1 MTPSPP
7 ALSNNKTFVVLVV
20 AVTLAFALILWPFY
34 AAVFWAAV
42 LAIVFSPLNRRLQ
55 GAMHDRRSLAALV
68 TVTIIVFIVILPAGI
83 VAAMLVQEAAS
94 LYERLQTGELDIAG
108 GLKHVMDAI
117 PSWARGLLEDAGLS
131 DLASVQEQ
139 LMSGLAKGAQ
149 FIGTQALNIG
159 QITFDFVIGFFV
171 MLYLLFFFLRDGR
184 WLVARINA
192 ALPLEDHLR
201 HRLGSRF
208 TTVVR
213 ATVKGNIV
221 VAVLQGALGGLIFWS
236 LGVGGAVLWA
246 VLMAL
251 LSLLPAVG
259 SALVWLPVAIYFLV
273 SGAVWEGGVLIVF
286 GVLVIGMVDNI
297 LRPILVGKDTRMPD
311 YVILVSTLGGMAIFG
326 LNGFVIGP
334 LVAAMFMAVW
344 DTVAAARAE
353 DSQESDAGA
362 AGG

>member
-1 MTPSPP
+1 MTPDTP

-20 AVTLAFALILWPFY
+20 LVTLAFALILWPFY

-55 GAMHDRRSLAALV
+55 GAMGERRSLASMV

-83 VAAMLVQEAAS
+83 VAAMLVQEATA
-94 LYERLQTGELDIAG
+94 LYERLQTGEVDIAG
-108 GLKHVMDAI
+108 ALKRIMDAV
-117 PSWARGLLEDAGLS
+117 PGWAQGLLRDAGLS
-131 DLASVQEQ
+131 DLASLQEQ
-139 LMSGLAKGAQ
+139 LSSGFAKGAQ
-149 FIGTQALNIG
+149 FFGTQALNIG
-159 QITFDFVIGFFV
+159 QNTFDFVIGFFV

-184 WLVARINA
+184 WLVARINGA
-192 ALPLEDHLR
+192 MPLEDHLR
-201 HRLGSRF
+201 RRLGSRF
-208 TTVVR
+208 ITVVR

-221 VAVLQGALGGLIFWS
+221 VAALQGALGGLIFWF
-236 LGVGGAVLWA
+236 LGVGGAFLWA
-246 VLMAL
+246 MLMAV

-259 SALVWLPVAIYFLV
+259 SALVWLPVAVYFLM
-273 SGAVWEGGVLIVF
+273 SGAVWQGMLLIAY

-311 YVILVSTLGGMAIFG
+311 YVILVTTLGGMAIFG

-334 LVAAMFMAVW
+334 LIAAMFMAVW
-344 DTVAAARAE
+344 DTVAAARADDPE
-353 DSQESDAGA
+353 ESDAGR